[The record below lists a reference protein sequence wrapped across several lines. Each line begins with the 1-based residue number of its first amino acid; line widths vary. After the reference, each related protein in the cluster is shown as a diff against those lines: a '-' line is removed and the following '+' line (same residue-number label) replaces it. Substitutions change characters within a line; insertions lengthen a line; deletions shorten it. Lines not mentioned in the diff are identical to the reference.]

1 MDSEFPSNS
10 KSAHKVSQAPK
21 EKESPKRVQK
31 VISGSV
37 THRKKPWHRRVAE
50 SFTSGTDNHTVFE
63 HLTLGLLIPAAKDLV
78 LDMVNIGLEQ
88 KFYGE
93 ARGRTRRGYGSNAN
107 YTPYRTAGNGSLLRP
122 DPRER
127 DDPRL
132 SGLRRTRS
140 SRDLDDMVF
149 PTRGDATLV
158 LETLYEVLSNYDIV
172 TVADLMDAA
181 GEPSNPVD
189 TKWGWEDL
197 RGSDIIRVRDGY
209 LLELPRPSDISN

>member
-1 MDSEFPSNS
+1 MESEFPSNS
-10 KSAHKVSQAPK
+10 KSAHKVSQAPEKK
-21 EKESPKRVQK
+21 EPQKRVQK
-31 VISGSV
+31 VIEGEV
-37 THRKKPWHRRVAE
+37 IHRKKPWHRRVVE
-50 SFTSGTDNHTVFE
+50 SFTGGTDNQTVFE
-63 HLTLGLLIPAAKDLV
+63 HLTIGLLIPAAKDLF
-78 LDMVNIGLEQ
+78 LDMINIGLEQ
-88 KFYGE
+88 KMYGE
-93 ARGRTRRGYGSNAN
+93 SRGRTRRGYGGAAGG
-107 YTPYRTAGNGSLLRP
+107 YTPYRSMGQGSILRP

-149 PTRGDATLV
+149 ATRGDATV
-158 LETLYEVLSNYDIV
+158 ILEQLYEVLSNYDIV

-209 LLELPRPSDISN
+209 LLELPRPKDIS